1 MLLLG
6 SAALLTTASSSA
18 SVTSKY
24 TTTTNI
30 ARMTNASRLG
40 STTLIVWC
48 ALTRH
53 DNAVGHRLPGTID
66 AQHAAVGR
74 DESNSKGKSEKANE
88 RANKNLLLSFPGGYG
103 RTPRNLIST
112 KSTTTQTQKQ

>member
-1 MLLLG
+1 MFLLG

-24 TTTTNI
+24 TTTNI
-30 ARMTNASRLG
+30 VRLG
-40 STTLIVWC
+40 SVTLSVWC

-53 DNAVGHRLPGTID
+53 DNAVRHRLPGTID

-74 DESNSKGKSEKANE
+74 NQSNSKGKSEKANE

-112 KSTTTQTQKQ
+112 KTTPTQTQKQ

>member
-1 MLLLG
+1 MFLLG
-6 SAALLTTASSSA
+6 STALLTTAFSSV

-24 TTTTNI
+24 TTTNI

-40 STTLIVWC
+40 STTLSVWC

-66 AQHAAVGR
+66 AQNAAVGR
-74 DESNSKGKSEKANE
+74 DEGNSKGKSEKANE

-112 KSTTTQTQKQ
+112 KTTPTQTQKQ